1 MAWVGAALMA
11 LIGVAI
17 SVCVVKIRHG
27 TLHRNAFM
35 GIRVPATS
43 VSEEAWDA
51 AHHVA
56 LPWWTVVAVGF
67 VVAAVMHVDDDRVM
81 PRYIG
86 PLGLVAILAV
96 IPVPAAVRAAR
107 AVPSS

>member
-27 TLHRNAFM
+27 TLHRTAFM

-56 LPWWTVVAVGF
+56 LPW
-67 VVAAVMHVDDDRVM
+67 
-81 PRYIG
+81 
-86 PLGLVAILAV
+86 
-96 IPVPAAVRAAR
+96 
-107 AVPSS
+107 